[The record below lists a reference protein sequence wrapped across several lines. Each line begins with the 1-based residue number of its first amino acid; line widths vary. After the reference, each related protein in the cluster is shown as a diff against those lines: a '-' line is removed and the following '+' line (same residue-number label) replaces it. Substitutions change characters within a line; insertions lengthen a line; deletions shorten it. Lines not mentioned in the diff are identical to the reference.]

1 MLYLE
6 CTEDMMTQRLLK
18 RGETS
23 GRTDDNEETIRKRF
37 KTYINETKPIIDKYA
52 AKNKLRTVDSTRDV
66 YEVAQEVDSII
77 LGWYA
82 QRRRR

>member
-6 CTEDMMTQRLLK
+6 CDEDIMTQRILERSK
-18 RGETS
+18 TS

-37 KTYINETKPIIDKYA
+37 KTYINETKPIIDKFA
-52 AKNKLRTVDSTRDV
+52 EMNKLRTVNAVRDI
-66 YEVAQEVDSII
+66 YEVASEIDSIV

-82 QRRRR
+82 SR

>member
-6 CTEDMMTQRLLK
+6 CDEDIMTK
-18 RGETS
+18 RILERSKTS

-37 KTYINETKPIIDKYA
+37 KTYINETKPIIDKFA
-52 AKNKLRTVDSTRDV
+52 EMNKLRTVNAVRDI
-66 YEVAQEVDSII
+66 YEVASEIDSIV

-82 QRRRR
+82 SR

>member
-6 CTEDMMTQRLLK
+6 CDEDIMTQRILERSK
-18 RGETS
+18 TS

-37 KTYINETKPIIDKYA
+37 KTYINETKPIIDKFA
-52 AKNKLRTVDSTRDV
+52 EMNKLRTVNAVRDI
-66 YEVAQEVDSII
+66 YDVASEIDSIV

-82 QRRRR
+82 SR